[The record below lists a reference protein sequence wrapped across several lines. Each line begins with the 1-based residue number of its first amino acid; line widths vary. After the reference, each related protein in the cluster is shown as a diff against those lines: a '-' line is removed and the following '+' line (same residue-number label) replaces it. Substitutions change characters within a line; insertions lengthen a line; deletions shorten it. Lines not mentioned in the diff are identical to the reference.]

1 MLFRLYAFRLRPSQH
16 IPKTIK
22 ICTVYVGHKQC
33 RGCLFEIKYS
43 DARVLETP
51 LPLCGPTPC
60 AVCLGRS
67 DGADVMALPSPPKH
81 PTHTH
86 SAREPRCWHWD
97 PCAHRLCTPAI
108 DYCHPLART
117 YTLRQTRSVR
127 NVRECVY
134 VWVCVC
140 ASEPIKPPLKPCAN
154 VSFTILH
161 THTPNSTDAK
171 RDEHTSRCPIV
182 RRHQRH
188 PRTHT
193 HRHIQCVHAHN

>member
-1 MLFRLYAFRLRPSQH
+1 MLGISSAADVYSKLNTATPAFWRRRSRSVDP
-16 IPKTIK
+16 P
-22 ICTVYVGHKQC
+22 
-33 RGCLFEIKYS
+33 
-43 DARVLETP
+43 
-51 LPLCGPTPC
+51 PC

-134 VWVCVC
+134 VWVCVYVC
-140 ASEPIKPPLKPCAN
+140 QRTHKAATQTMRERELHNPS
-154 VSFTILH
+154 H
-161 THTPNSTDAK
+161 THTEQHGRKA
-171 RDEHTSRCPIV
+171 R
-182 RRHQRH
+182 
-188 PRTHT
+188 
-193 HRHIQCVHAHN
+193 